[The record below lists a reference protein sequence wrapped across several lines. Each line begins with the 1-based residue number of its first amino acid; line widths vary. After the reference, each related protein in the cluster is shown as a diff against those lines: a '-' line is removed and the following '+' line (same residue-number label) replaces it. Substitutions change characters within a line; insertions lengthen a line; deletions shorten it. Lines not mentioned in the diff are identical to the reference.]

1 VPGYAAAQG
10 NFRNFELPDVT
21 LSLADDVPSA
31 GLSTRKYPLW
41 VGSPRTE
48 QGDLTVQI
56 PSGWKVAYVP
66 PKLEGDAEGVHYTSE
81 CEAKGQTV
89 SCHDEIKLDKLV
101 LDTKQYA
108 PYHDA
113 LAKLQAYE
121 RRVVL
126 LEKT

>member
-1 VPGYAAAQG
+1 M
-10 NFRNFELPDVT
+10 
-21 LSLADDVPSA
+21 SA
-31 GLSTRKYPLW
+31 RKYPLW

-48 QGDLTVQI
+48 QGDVTVQI

-66 PKLEGDAEGVHYTSE
+66 PKLEGDAAGVHYTSG
-81 CEAKGQTV
+81 CETKGQTV

-101 LDTKQYA
+101 LDTKEYA

-126 LEKT
+126 LEKSAG